1 MMKFILIRH
10 GETAWNKEERFRG
23 RKNIPLNNSGIL
35 QAKLAAEF
43 LSRYKIDL
51 IYSSPMQRALQTAN
65 EIRRGR
71 DIEINIDEGIADMD
85 FGQWE
90 GMKVSEVKKKYPE
103 LFAIWLSA
111 PHQCQIPGG
120 ENFQMVLERSLKTVD
135 RIIGLRDVETVL
147 IVTHRV
153 VTMLLLCHYLGLD
166 LARFWDIRQD
176 PTSINIISF
185 KDKDR
190 FCIDLINETCHL
202 SNLGNAV

>member
-23 RKNIPLNNSGIL
+23 RKNIPLNASGIL
-35 QAKLAAEF
+35 QAKLAADF
-43 LSRYKIDL
+43 LGRYKIDL

>member
-1 MMKFILIRH
+1 MKLILVRH

-23 RKNIPLNNSGIL
+23 RKNIPLNDSGIL

-51 IYSSPMQRALQTAN
+51 IYSSPMRRAMQTAN

-71 DIEINIDEGIADMD
+71 DIELKIDEDVADMD

-90 GMKVSEVKKKYPE
+90 GMKVSKVKEKYPE
-103 LFAIWLSA
+103 LFAIWVST
-111 PHQCQIPGG
+111 PNVCQIPDG
-120 ENFQMVLERSLKTVD
+120 ESFQMVLDRSLKTVNE
-135 RIIGLRDVETVL
+135 INELKDVGTVL

-166 LARFWDIRQD
+166 LARFWDIRQG
-176 PTSINIISF
+176 PTAINVISF

-190 FCIDLINETCHL
+190 YSIDLINENCHL
-202 SNLGNAV
+202 SKLGDVV

>member
-23 RKNIPLNNSGIL
+23 RKNIALNDSGIL
-35 QAKLAAEF
+35 QAKMAAEF

-51 IYSSPMQRALQTAN
+51 IYSSPMQRALQTAV

-90 GMKVSEVKKKYPE
+90 GMKVSEVKEKYPE

-135 RIIGLRDVETVL
+135 KIRELMDVETVL

-153 VTMLLLCHYLGLD
+153 VTMLLLCYYLGLD
-166 LARFWDIRQD
+166 LARFWDIRQGL
-176 PTSINIISF
+176 TAINVISF
-185 KDKDR
+185 KDKGR
-190 FCIDLINETCHL
+190 YCIDLINETCHL
-202 SNLGNAV
+202 SKLGDVV

>member
-1 MMKFILIRH
+1 MKLILVRH

-23 RKNIPLNNSGIL
+23 RKNIPLNANGIL
-35 QAKLAAEF
+35 QAKLAADF
-43 LSRYKIDL
+43 LGRYKIDL
-51 IYSSPMQRALQTAN
+51 IYSSPMQRALQTAV
-65 EIRRGR
+65 EIRRSR

-90 GMKVSEVKKKYPE
+90 GMKVSEVKEKYPE

-135 RIIGLRDVETVL
+135 KIRELKDVETVL

-153 VTMLLLCHYLGLD
+153 VTMLLLCYYLGLE
-166 LARFWDIRQD
+166 LARFWDIRQG
-176 PTSINIISF
+176 PTAINVISF

-190 FCIDLINETCHL
+190 YSIDLINENCHL
-202 SNLGNAV
+202 SKLGDVV